1 MAVKI
6 GEHEGFEIFG
16 PTSGGKAGKGL
27 ARTSSMQVRRD
38 GAIVKQF
45 RFKCDDEDSRK
56 AALRKAGAFMRSNGL
71 GRAT

>member
-6 GEHEGFEIFG
+6 GEHESFEIFV

-27 ARTSSMQVRRD
+27 ANTSNVQVRRN
-38 GAIVKQF
+38 GVIVKQF
-45 RFKCDDEDSRK
+45 RFKCDDEESRK
-56 AALRKAGAFMRSNGL
+56 AALRKAGAFIRSNGL